1 MKIADLLGILFPV
14 TSPIQLTPD
23 QERIVRH
30 PNGPAWVLAGP
41 GSGKT
46 EVLTVL
52 ALRLIYVQGDPV
64 QAERV
69 PPDSIFITTFTE
81 KAARNLEDRIAQKR
95 ALIVAQRPEL
105 ADIDVSKLRIG
116 TLHGLCNDLLQE
128 FRAPKYQ
135 NVRLMDEFEQSMFI
149 YEQSSIV
156 KAPNVLTDLP
166 FWTDFQFLF
175 SARQWQPSYG
185 NSPNKWNATGALM
198 KLFNRIV
205 EDRVSLAAMRARDGS
220 WARLADLYDEYVA
233 ALQAEHRCDFAHLQ
247 LRFLEFLQSPLGKH
261 FRDGEAALGHPGIQ
275 WMLVDEYQDTNL
287 IQEEIYL
294 TLAQRKPFNVMVVG
308 DDDQAMYRF
317 RGGSVECMVTFDQAC
332 QTYLGIKPSAVESFP
347 MVENFRSHADVVDF
361 CNKYVAAF
369 PAMKLIGARVPGKP
383 QLVAQSNIGGTYPA
397 VGQLRAAS
405 VSAMADKF
413 ASLVQDLVAN
423 GIVKDYSQCCLL
435 LRSTKEGPQNA
446 LPYVDALRERG
457 IPVYN
462 PRNKAFLD
470 QEEVLGLL
478 GAVFAVVDPAGRNV
492 PNDPRNPRA
501 FVDIRDFAMACQGE
515 FARLAATHSSLRTY
529 VDDCGKA
536 LAKNP
541 GQFLR
546 ASVQDIVYYLLSL
559 SPFDAWQADPVR
571 RVRMA
576 KLTALFESYVSMPV
590 PGKPTVSRGS
600 LRASNVNPGE
610 VVDGWSRRF
619 YHLFVGYLSKT
630 GLDEEED
637 EDEICPLGMVPI
649 MTMHQSKGLQFP
661 FVFVGHMGK
670 DWETSATH
678 RLETELGQF
687 PGNPAR
693 AFPRLPEATRAEL
706 DLIRQYYVA
715 YSRAQNA
722 LIVVGT
728 RDHFSKGAIPC
739 GPNPAWLSNQM
750 QAI

>member
-1 MKIADLLGILFPV
+1 MTLAELLTILFPAS
-14 TSPIQLTPD
+14 SPVQLTPD

-30 PNGPAWVLAGP
+30 PSGPAWVLAGP

-64 QAERV
+64 QAARV
-69 PPDSIFITTFTE
+69 PPESIFITTFTE

-128 FRAPKYQ
+128 FRAPNYQ

-149 YEQSSIV
+149 YEQASIV
-156 KAPNVLTDLP
+156 KTPNVLTDLP

-175 SARQWQPSYG
+175 SARDWQPVYG
-185 NSPNKWNATGALM
+185 NTPSKWNATGALV

-205 EDRVSLAAMRARDGS
+205 EDRVSLAAMRAKGGS
-220 WARLADLYDEYVA
+220 WARLADIYDEYVA
-233 ALQAEHRCDFAHLQ
+233 ALQAEHRCDFSHLQ

-261 FRDGEAALGHPGIQ
+261 FRDGDAALGHPGIQ

-332 QTYLGIKPSAVESFP
+332 QTYLGIMPSAVTSFP
-347 MVENFRSHADVVDF
+347 MVENFRSHADVVAF

-369 PAMKLIGARVPGKP
+369 PAMKLKGARVPGKP
-383 QLVAQSNIGGTYPA
+383 PLVAKSSISGTYPA
-397 VGQLRAAS
+397 VGQLRATS
-405 VSAMADKF
+405 TQAMAGRF
-413 ASLVQDLVAN
+413 ADLVQGLVAN

-446 LPYVDALRERG
+446 LPYVDALQARG

-462 PRNKAFLD
+462 PRNKAFLA

-492 PNDPRNPRA
+492 PSDPRNPRA
-501 FVDIRDFAMACQGE
+501 FQAIRDFAVACQGE
-515 FARLAATHSSLRTY
+515 FARLAAANGPLRVY
-529 VDDCGKA
+529 VDDCKKA
-536 LAKNP
+536 FATKP
-541 GQFLR
+541 GQYLN
-546 ASVQDIVYYLLSL
+546 STLQDIVYYLLAL
-559 SPFDAWQADPVR
+559 PPFDGWQADPVR

-576 KLTALFESYVSMPV
+576 RLTALFESYVSMPV

-600 LRASNVNPGE
+600 LRASSGNPGE
-610 VVDGWSRRF
+610 IVDGWCRSF

-637 EDEICPLGMVPI
+637 DDEICPLGMVPI

-722 LIVVGT
+722 LVLVGINSQ
-728 RDHFSKGAIPC
+728 FAKGAVPC
-739 GPNPAWLSNQM
+739 GPNAAWLSNQM
-750 QAI
+750 KAL